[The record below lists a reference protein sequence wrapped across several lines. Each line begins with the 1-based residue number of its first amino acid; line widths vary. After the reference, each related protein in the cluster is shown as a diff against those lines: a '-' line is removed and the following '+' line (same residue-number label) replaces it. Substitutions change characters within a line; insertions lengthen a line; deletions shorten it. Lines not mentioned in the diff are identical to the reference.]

1 METFATPANF
11 LSETAALLVESVFTL
26 EKRDRRSLEHRGA
39 RRARGVGAPRGET
52 KAGWKPGQGMV
63 TAAEGGRIQRL
74 FLFSGNLLPA
84 RI

>member
-11 LSETAALLVESVFTL
+11 LSQNRDRSPVVRVFTL
-26 EKRDRRSLEHRGA
+26 EKQAQDDLSVALAVGGREAGRRKGGRVRKKRATE
-39 RRARGVGAPRGET
+39 RRAS
-52 KAGWKPGQGMV
+52 
-63 TAAEGGRIQRL
+63 IHRL